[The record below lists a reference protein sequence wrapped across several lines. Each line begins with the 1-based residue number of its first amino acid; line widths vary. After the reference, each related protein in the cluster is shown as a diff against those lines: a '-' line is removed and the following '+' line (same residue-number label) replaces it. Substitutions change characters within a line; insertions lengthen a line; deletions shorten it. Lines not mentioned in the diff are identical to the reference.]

1 MEAAKFVPQDTATQE
16 SKLHF
21 LDYWR
26 IIQVRKTV
34 IIAVFL
40 LVVITTTVVTY
51 ILPKTYMS
59 TAQIEVQKD
68 LANREGDFAKQLQ
81 EKYGQGSI
89 NIETGE
95 IS

>member
-1 MEAAKFVPQDTATQE
+1 MSELKKLTEAE
-16 SKLHF
+16 LS
-21 LDYWR
+21 
-26 IIQVRKTV
+26 
-34 IIAVFL
+34 AVKAIKAEYNE
-40 LVVITTTVVTY
+40 LVVAFGEVEVQK
-51 ILPKTYMS
+51 LRL
-59 TAQIEVQKD
+59 IEVQKD

>member
-1 MEAAKFVPQDTATQE
+1 MSENK
-16 SKLHF
+16 KLTETE
-21 LDYWR
+21 LS
-26 IIQVRKTV
+26 
-34 IIAVFL
+34 AVKAIKAEYNE
-40 LVVITTTVVTY
+40 LVVAFGEVEVQK
-51 ILPKTYMS
+51 LRL
-59 TAQIEVQKD
+59 IEVQKD

>member
-1 MEAAKFVPQDTATQE
+1 MSENK
-16 SKLHF
+16 KLTETE
-21 LDYWR
+21 LS
-26 IIQVRKTV
+26 
-34 IIAVFL
+34 AVKAIKAEYNE
-40 LVVITTTVVTY
+40 LVVAFGEVEVQKLRLID
-51 ILPKTYMS
+51 
-59 TAQIEVQKD
+59 VQKD